1 MKIDFSS
8 YKNDTTR
15 KKSARE
21 ICNKII
27 YDAFVNAFGEENVL
41 ITPCAITTENGVEFS
56 AGVVIACIGQT
67 IDKNGATVDVVI
79 ESTAKVK
86 SWNNTGTK
94 RQIKAVNFYDI
105 VDAIDA
111 TKSEDETKKS

>member
-1 MKIDFSS
+1 MEIDFSI
-8 YKNDTTR
+8 YKNDTAR
-15 KKSARE
+15 KKNARE

-27 YDAFVNAFGEENVL
+27 YNAFVNAFGKENVL

-67 IDKNGATVDVVI
+67 IDKNGATVDIVI

-105 VDAIDA
+105 IDAIEQTNA
-111 TKSEDETKKS
+111 KDEKEKE